1 MLIRSCSN
9 IMLEIEGKMQSTDLS
24 CMLLQSMADPGAYT
38 PPILV
43 GLSNHGFTG
52 VQSFKEHTA
61 ND

>member
-1 MLIRSCSN
+1 MVAIDGN
-9 IMLEIEGKMQSTDLS
+9 MQSTDLS
-24 CMLLQSMADPGAYT
+24 LMLLQSMADPGAYM
-38 PPILV
+38 PPILI